1 MNTRNGAKTLFI
13 AAIALGVCMQSGCN
27 KSLDD
32 SKAASQQVDEL
43 FAPLV
48 VAKQPGAAVMIIQ
61 DGKILHEGH
70 YGFADLDKEIPI
82 TSRTNF
88 RLASVSKQFAAMA
101 IMILEEDGQ
110 ISYDDPIS
118 QYVPELAPYPGVTV
132 RHLLQHTGGLPDY
145 YDHIDTSGD
154 IPTNDDAARLLG
166 EMASPD
172 FAPGERYE
180 YSNPGY
186 DMLGPIVEAAAG
198 MPFVDFV
205 RERIFNPLHMDNSLV
220 HDHTFPEIPNR
231 AIGYDPVED
240 GFEPND
246 FDPLNGIVGSGGIYS
261 NLEDMYRWD
270 QALYGEQLVSQES
283 LEAAFTAGRN
293 NQGESIDYGFGW
305 RIETT
310 RGHKRV
316 RHSGSWVGFRTHI
329 ARIPDLGFSIIILS
343 NNSEF
348 SPGDYID
355 PITDIYL
362 GPAPSSSLIT
372 NARIIDGTG
381 APAYTGAVRVDQG
394 LIKEVGQLQPL
405 QGEPVLDAGGKVL
418 APGFIDTHSHASSK
432 LFELPNA
439 VPATS
444 QGITTVVVGQ
454 DGGSHWP
461 LADFFQRL
469 AQEPVAIN
477 VASYSGHGTLRDRVM
492 GKDFRRHA
500 SEDEVKAMVAL
511 LEQDMEAG
519 ALGLATGMEY
529 DPGIYSDPSEV
540 VALAKA
546 AAGYGGRY
554 ISHMRS
560 EDRWFDEA
568 IEEIINIGQQT
579 GMPVQISHFKLAMK
593 RLWGQAPRVLERL
606 DQARADGVN
615 ITADIYPYEY
625 WHSNLMVLLPE
636 RDPTDREAVEEALA
650 EIAPPEG
657 LWFTNFPPQPEYV
670 GMKLTEVA
678 ELRGKDP
685 VTTFME
691 VATES
696 IAWEERTG
704 EGDSIIGTS
713 MLEADIRQLLLWPH
727 TNLCTD
733 GGLTSLHPRARGSY
747 PRVLGRYVR
756 EEGLLSLEDAI
767 YKATGLAARH
777 MGFTDRGTLVP
788 GAVADLVLFDPDT
801 IIDNATPQEPERL
814 STGVL
819 AVWVNGEQVFADGQP
834 TGKRPGRAILR
845 TAN

>member
-1 MNTRNGAKTLFI
+1 MLLT
-13 AAIALGVCMQSGCN
+13 VCLQSGCS
-27 KSLDD
+27 KSFDD
-32 SKAASQQVDEL
+32 SKTASQQVDEI
-43 FAPLV
+43 FAPLF
-48 VAKQPGAAVMIIQ
+48 VAKQPGAAVMIIL
-61 DGKILHEGH
+61 DGKILHEGL
-70 YGFADLDKEIPI
+70 YGLADLDKATPI
-82 TSRTNF
+82 TSKTNF

-101 IMILEEDGQ
+101 IMILAEDGRL
-110 ISYDDPIS
+110 SYDDPIS
-118 QYVPELAPYPGVTV
+118 QYVPELAAYPAATI

-145 YDHIDTSGD
+145 YDLIDTSND
-154 IPTNDDAARLLG
+154 IPTNDDAASFLG
-166 EMASPD
+166 DMANPE

-180 YSNPGY
+180 YSNSGY

-205 RERIFNPLHMDNSLV
+205 RERIFSPLNMGNSLV

-231 AIGYDPVED
+231 AIGYDPVKD

-270 QALYGEQLVSQES
+270 QSLYGEQLVSQES

-293 NQGESIDYGFGW
+293 NEGESIDYGFGW

-316 RHSGSWVGFRTHI
+316 RHGGSWVGFRTHI
-329 ARIPDLGFSIIILS
+329 ARIPDLRFSIVILS
-343 NNSEF
+343 NSSGVSPSE
-348 SPGDYID
+348 YID

-362 GPAPSSSLIT
+362 GPAPSSWLIT
-372 NARIIDGTG
+372 NARIVDGTG
-381 APAYTGAVRVDQG
+381 APAYAGAVRVDQG
-394 LIKEVGQLQPL
+394 LIKQVGQLEPM
-405 QGEPVLDAGGKVL
+405 QGESVLDARGKVL
-418 APGFIDTHSHASSK
+418 APGFIDTHSHASSR

-439 VPATS
+439 VPITS
-444 QGITTVVVGQ
+444 QGVTTVVVGQ
-454 DGGSHWP
+454 DGGSPLP
-461 LADFFQRL
+461 LADFFRRL
-469 AQEPVAIN
+469 EQDPVAIN

-500 SEDEVKAMVAL
+500 NEDEIKAMAAL

-529 DPGIYSDPSEV
+529 DPGIYSDPSEIV
-540 VALAKA
+540 TLAKV

-554 ISHMRS
+554 ISHLRS
-560 EDRWFDEA
+560 EDRWFEDA
-568 IEEIINIGQQT
+568 VEEIINIGQQT

-606 DQARADGVN
+606 DQARADGVD

-625 WHSNLMVLLPE
+625 WQSNLMVLLPE
-636 RDPTDREAVEEALA
+636 RDPTDRKAVEEALA
-650 EIAPPEG
+650 EIVPPEG
-657 LWFTNFPPQPEYV
+657 LWFTSFPPQPEYV

-704 EGDSIIGTS
+704 EGNSIIATS
-713 MLEADIRQLLLWPH
+713 MLEADIRQLLHWPH

-756 EEGLLSLEDAI
+756 EERIFSLEEAVF
-767 YKATGLAARH
+767 KATGLAARH
-777 MGFTDRGTLVP
+777 MGFADRGTLVP

-801 IIDNATPQEPERL
+801 VIDNATPQDPEKL

-819 AVWVNGEQVFADGQP
+819 AVWVNGEQVFVDGQP
-834 TGKRPGRAILR
+834 TGKRPGRAIQR
-845 TAN
+845 AAR